1 MQEFD
6 ASMEVRVEEPEYLSL
21 EDVVQKT
28 QAKAE
33 KSSYPWY
40 RVRKMARE
48 IVVGGEVKTH
58 LCIECTTIICIN
70 YSITVLLSYAVCFR
84 FSVCVLV
91 VVLFVNHVVLRIL
104 LLLDQ
109 EVRETKLSPFNLQPF
124 RTYQR
129 PLDTQFR
136 SPCTT

>member
-1 MQEFD
+1 MEKEKVQEFD
-6 ASMEVRVEEPEYLSL
+6 ASMEIRAEEPEYLSL

-70 YSITVLLSYAVCFR
+70 YSICQ
-84 FSVCVLV
+84 
-91 VVLFVNHVVLRIL
+91 NIL
-104 LLLDQ
+104 IMYRQMNWD
-109 EVRETKLSPFNLQPF
+109 
-124 RTYQR
+124 
-129 PLDTQFR
+129 
-136 SPCTT
+136 